1 MEKAF
6 GNPQYTF
13 IVKSFKNVGVQLNF
27 LNLINALQKPT
38 VNVRLNGES
47 LKTSPLI
54 AETDRNVP
62 SPLLFHNVLEV
73 LASKTR

>member
-1 MEKAF
+1 MENAF

-13 IVKSFKNVGVQLNF
+13 IVKSFKNVGIEWNF

-38 VNVRLNGES
+38 VNVRLNGER

-54 AETDRNVP
+54 AETRQEC
-62 SPLLFHNVLEV
+62 PLATSIPQCTGGSSQQN
-73 LASKTR
+73 